1 MIDFTDYTIDLQ
13 DQTNNRIEI
22 TVHFKNDHEMVFEPD
37 SWPSNIDDY
46 IVERLK
52 EAYHN
57 GVHFF
62 HLEVLNEQT
71 EESL

>member
-13 DQTNNRIEI
+13 DQTNGRIII

-37 SWPSNIDDY
+37 SWPSNVDDY
-46 IVERLK
+46 IVNQLK

-57 GVHFF
+57 GTRLF
-62 HLEVLNEQT
+62 HMEETNPQT
-71 EESL
+71 EESI